1 MFNRK
6 KPKSRKAQKKPR
18 NLREYLLNLYKD
30 PLTFSNS
37 IEGLYQSAKKNNNYN
52 FTFTREDIREFLK
65 TQSTYQQL
73 QPIQKEYKQQKRTV
87 IKDRNLKWQMDLIDM
102 RNYADDN
109 NSVQYLLTIINVF
122 SKYAIVFL
130 LKDKKG
136 K

>member
-1 MFNRK
+1 
-6 KPKSRKAQKKPR
+6 
-18 NLREYLLNLYKD
+18 
-30 PLTFSNS
+30 
-37 IEGLYQSAKKNNNYN
+37 
-52 FTFTREDIREFLK
+52 
-65 TQSTYQQL
+65 
-73 QPIQKEYKQQKRTV
+73 
-87 IKDRNLKWQMDLIDM
+87 M